1 MAVGEI
7 VKVTNGE
14 HLPADLISLSSRLEP
29 LSRTGCV
36 YVDPHPTPERSYTQR
51 WLWVLS
57 LPLKHKIF
65 YTSWWWTFHRSFKG
79 LLRKRADSAPIVINR
94 SPWSMPVNVDFSF
107 LCIINIYSYLT
118 TCLNTKA
125 YFNSSPGYCI

>member
-36 YVDPHPTPERSYTQR
+36 YVGPHLSPESSSYPKMVE
-51 WLWVLS
+51 LVS
-57 LPLKHKIF
+57 LP
-65 YTSWWWTFHRSFKG
+65 
-79 LLRKRADSAPIVINR
+79 
-94 SPWSMPVNVDFSF
+94 
-107 LCIINIYSYLT
+107 
-118 TCLNTKA
+118 
-125 YFNSSPGYCI
+125 

>member
-36 YVDPHPTPERSYTQR
+36 YVDPHPTTENNYTQR
-51 WLWVLS
+51 WLTSMS
-57 LPLKHKIF
+57 LPLKQK
-65 YTSWWWTFHRSFKG
+65 
-79 LLRKRADSAPIVINR
+79 
-94 SPWSMPVNVDFSF
+94 F
-107 LCIINIYSYLT
+107 L
-118 TCLNTKA
+118 
-125 YFNSSPGYCI
+125 YFLEIDISLIP

>member
-36 YVDPHPTPERSYTQR
+36 YVDPHPTAENNYTQR
-51 WLWVLS
+51 WLSSVS
-57 LPLKHKIF
+57 LRVKDKTF
-65 YTSWWWTFHRSFKG
+65 YTSWR
-79 LLRKRADSAPIVINR
+79 
-94 SPWSMPVNVDFSF
+94 
-107 LCIINIYSYLT
+107 
-118 TCLNTKA
+118 
-125 YFNSSPGYCI
+125 

>member
-36 YVDPHPTPERSYTQR
+36 YVDPHPTPEN
-51 WLWVLS
+51 S
-57 LPLKHKIF
+57 LHPTLVEF
-65 YTSWWWTFHRSFKG
+65 CVSSFKTQNFFSSLG
-79 LLRKRADSAPIVINR
+79 DGHFTDVLKAFYEY
-94 SPWSMPVNVDFSF
+94 NV
-107 LCIINIYSYLT
+107 
-118 TCLNTKA
+118 
-125 YFNSSPGYCI
+125 G